1 MREDFLIPDGNSR
14 IEIIRK
20 KSRFIA
26 EAVGVSSARDARLKI
41 KLKREEYPQCTHVVY
56 AFIIG
61 DTGTEVGGM
70 SDDGEPP
77 GTAGKPVMDVIKG
90 SGIFNVLVT
99 VVRFFGG
106 TKLGTG
112 GLVSA
117 YSGSAKEAIEELPVI
132 KFIPIIHFLLKVH
145 YDLHE
150 KVSLIIEGWGGRIEK
165 KSFTNI
171 VTIAGTLPESNIET
185 CNEELKNI
193 SGGKLFIK

>member
-1 MREDFLIPDGNSR
+1 MGEEFFIPDGSSR
-14 IEIIRK
+14 VEIVRK
-20 KSRFIA
+20 KSIFIA
-26 EAVGVSSARDARLKI
+26 EAVGVSSVEEARLKI

-61 DTGTEVGGM
+61 DTGTEAGGM

-77 GTAGKPVMDVIKG
+77 GTAGKPVMDVLKG

-117 YSGSAKEAIEELPVI
+117 YSGSSKEAVEKLPVI
-132 KFIPIIHFLLKVH
+132 KFVRKIYFSLKVP
-145 YDLHE
+145 YDIFK
-150 KVSLIIEGWGGRIEK
+150 KVELIVEGAGGRIEK
-165 KSFTNI
+165 KNFAVI
-171 VTIAGTLPESNIET
+171 VTIEGTLPESNLEN

-193 SGGKLFIK
+193 SGGKLFIR